1 MRSAGA
7 RIQSESA
14 DRAFGLFLEPSF
26 GALQPPETNPACLKP
41 ACLICSLKIVP
52 PPLQKEASAAVKEE
66 LSGMQSILLAW
77 RSSLHTPYT
86 LGLDLVAWPKQRPV
100 SR

>member
-26 GALQPPETNPACLKP
+26 GAWQPPETCLKP
-41 ACLICSLKIVP
+41 ACLICSLKTVP

-77 RSSLHTPYT
+77 RSSWHTPYT
-86 LGLDLVAWPKQRPV
+86 LGL
-100 SR
+100 